1 MLTAMGQTLC
11 SGELIAMPESW
22 LTLLPVALNAV
33 IIIAIVLLWIMW
45 WRNARRQYHLNSM
58 LVESSRQ
65 LTEASE
71 LLDQALAQIKELKQR
86 DTKRPPSASQ
96 ATAVGVPEK
105 QEPDLEALHQLIPN
119 MERSGKSL
127 EDIARDLELPLAHVR
142 LLAKLYA
149 EKTR

>member
-1 MLTAMGQTLC
+1 
-11 SGELIAMPESW
+11 MPESW
-22 LTLLPVALNAV
+22 LALLPVALNAV

-45 WRNARRQYHLNSM
+45 WRNTRRQHHLNTM

-71 LLDQALAQIKELKQR
+71 LLDQALSQIKDLKQR
-86 DTKRPPSASQ
+86 DTEHPPSPSR
-96 ATAVGVPEK
+96 ATAGRVTARQSHDE
-105 QEPDLEALHQLIPN
+105 ETLHHLIPD

-127 EDIARDLELPLAHVR
+127 EEIARALDLPLAHVK

-149 EKTR
+149 EKNR